1 MLPVRWQ
8 TPISIRTYELDFYG
22 VVNNA
27 VYLNYFEEARLD
39 FLRQL
44 GIDFFKMVAEGI
56 VPVVAR
62 AVVEYKIPIRG
73 GDRIV
78 VKGEV
83 ARLGGSSM
91 EMRYLLTSQISGK
104 DMAHGETVLVFI
116 NKRGRPTRIPEAFRA
131 ALAAFSSKSTS
142 PDPSK

>member
-8 TPISIRTYELDFYG
+8 TEIYVRTYELDFYG

-27 VYLNYFEEARLD
+27 VYLHYLEEARLD

-44 GIDFFKMVAEGI
+44 GVNFFKMVDEGI

-62 AVVEYKIPIRG
+62 ALVEYKIPIRG
-73 GDRIV
+73 GDIII

-83 ARLGGSSM
+83 VKLGGSSM
-91 EMRYLLTSQISGK
+91 EMRYVLTSKVSGR
-104 DMAHGETVLVFI
+104 DMATGGTLLVFI
-116 NKRGRPTRIPEAFRA
+116 NSQGRPTRIPESFRS
-131 ALAAFSSKSTS
+131 ALAVFA
-142 PDPSK
+142 P